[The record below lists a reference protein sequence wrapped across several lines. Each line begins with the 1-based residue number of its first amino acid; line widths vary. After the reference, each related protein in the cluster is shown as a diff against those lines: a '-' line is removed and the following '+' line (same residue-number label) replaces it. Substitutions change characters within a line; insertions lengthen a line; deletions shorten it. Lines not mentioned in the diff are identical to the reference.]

1 MTRRQRL
8 TRNRL
13 RTCLAI
19 VFLIFGIFGLRLFQ
33 IQGVDSQAY
42 ATMAVQA
49 GTTKV
54 SIPAPRGEITD
65 RNGVELASS
74 TDGLTLT
81 ADPSMTKAGA
91 PKIAR
96 ILVEA
101 LGDKIDYFD
110 TVAKLRTPK
119 SRFVYLIHQVP
130 QWTADK
136 ALAKITA
143 AGFTGVFSES
153 ESLRTYP
160 GGTLAA
166 NLLGYLDGSGNG
178 VAGLEQEY
186 NKTLTGTNGSST
198 YEVSPMTG
206 VRIPMA
212 DSTVTKMVP
221 GSDVTTTIDR
231 DLQWYSDQ
239 RLADAVRASGSDWG
253 LALTMD
259 VKASQIVAI
268 SQVPTFNPD
277 KKTGMN
283 DYNTVSRSLQTVY
296 EPGSVQKTVTMAAL
310 ADQGKITPETKIV
323 VPSKLTID
331 GFPIGDYW
339 QHGTLH
345 LTAAGVI
352 AKSSN
357 LGTIVASQQM
367 DDKTM
372 HKYLVKFGFGA
383 KTGIGLPGESNGI
396 LAPAKTWTK
405 ANHATI
411 AFGQGIS
418 VTALQMVRAVGAIAN
433 GGVMV
438 DPSVVTGTIAP
449 DGKKTSIEAPTG
461 KRVVSPTA
469 AATVTRMMEAVT
481 APDGTAPA
489 AAIDGYRV
497 AGKTGT
503 AWRVNPDTGRYV
515 HGQNTVSF
523 MGFAP
528 ADNPRFLTYIVLDKP
543 FANAGGGSTAG
554 PVFHDIMSMA
564 LERFGVAPTGSKSP
578 KVAQTW

>member
-13 RTCLAI
+13 RVCLAVVCL
-19 VFLIFGIFGLRLFQ
+19 VFGVFGLRLFQ
-33 IQGVDSQAY
+33 IQGIDAKAY
-42 ATMAVQA
+42 ASMAVRA
-49 GTTKV
+49 GTSTV
-54 SIPAPRGEITD
+54 SIPASRGKITD

-81 ADPSMTKAGA
+81 ADPSMTTANA
-91 PKIAR
+91 PRIAR
-96 ILVEA
+96 ILVET
-101 LGDKIDYFD
+101 LGDKVDYFD

-119 SRFVYLIHQVP
+119 SRFVYLARQVP
-130 QWTADK
+130 QWTANK
-136 ALAKITA
+136 ALTQIAKS
-143 AGFTGVFSES
+143 GYTGVFPQKQ
-153 ESLRTYP
+153 SLRTYP

-166 NLLGYLDGSGNG
+166 NLLGYLDGSDTG
-178 VAGLEQEY
+178 VAGLEKEY
-186 NKTLTGTNGSST
+186 NKVLTGKDGSST
-198 YEVSPMTG
+198 FELSPTG
-206 VRIPMA
+206 QRIPMA
-212 DSTVTKMVP
+212 DSAVTDMVP

-231 DLQWYSDQ
+231 DLQWYADQ
-239 RLADAVRASGSDWG
+239 RLADAVRAAGSDWG
-253 LALTMD
+253 LAITMD
-259 VKASQIVAI
+259 IRTGQLVQT

-277 KKTGMN
+277 KRTGMD

-310 ADQGKITPETKIV
+310 ADQGKISPETKIS
-323 VPSKLTID
+323 VPSKLVID
-331 GFPIGDYW
+331 NYPIGDYW

-367 DDKTM
+367 TDQKM
-372 HKYLVKFGFGA
+372 HDYLVKFGFGS
-383 KTGIGLPGESNGI
+383 KIGIALPGESAGI
-396 LAPAKTWTK
+396 LAPAKSWTK

-411 AFGQGIS
+411 SFGQGIS
-418 VTALQMVRAVGAIAN
+418 VTALQMMRAVGAIAN
-433 GGVMV
+433 GGVII
-438 DPSVVTGTIAP
+438 DPTVVSAITSA
-449 DGKKTSIEAPTG
+449 DGEKTPVQAATG
-461 KRVVSPTA
+461 KRVVSKKA
-469 AATVTRMMEAVT
+469 AAAVTRMMEAVT

-489 AAIDGYRV
+489 AAIKGYRV

-503 AWRVNPDTGRYV
+503 AWRVNPITGRYV
-515 HGQNTVSF
+515 RGQNTVSF

-543 FANAGGGSTAG
+543 FANAGGGSTAA

-564 LERFGVAPTGSKSP
+564 LERFGVAPTGSKNP
-578 KVAQTW
+578 KVAQEW